1 MEQFS
6 EKINIDELYTR
17 RLEVEKLK
25 KKTFSSILNRIH
37 KRIKIK
43 SRQQIDEDFCF
54 FLVPSFILGV
64 PTYDVD
70 SCISYLI
77 QKLTENGFMIKYTHP
92 NLLFISWKNWI
103 PLPKRLEYKK
113 RTGINIDGKGN
124 VIKKKEEKKV
134 KMSNALVPVKKINN
148 FKSISSY
155 KRGGNLIYDANLL
168 TKIENIVKK

>member
-1 MEQFS
+1 
-6 EKINIDELYTR
+6 
-17 RLEVEKLK
+17 
-25 KKTFSSILNRIH
+25 
-37 KRIKIK
+37 
-43 SRQQIDEDFCF
+43 
-54 FLVPSFILGV
+54 
-64 PTYDVD
+64 
-70 SCISYLI
+70 
-77 QKLTENGFMIKYTHP
+77 MIKYTHP